1 MKQDVQDGGIWRL
14 VKIPDNVNRVKVQFL
29 PNNDIMTD
37 TRRVALLKDGYKYY
51 SLIDSI
57 DIATGSHLKVLPKE
71 NNDAVKNNKQF
82 EVSTRIEN
90 DGNFAAALDTNK
102 LIYTVKLPENFEYI
116 DDSTVATFVNGNM
129 PNTTIKPLSVNYN
142 RQTNTLTFTSNG
154 VNKSS
159 SNQEDAKF
167 LPNKI
172 LNIKYKLRPV
182 NIPTPRQVTV
192 NQSITYKTYAQ
203 YYLNTND
210 NTVTAQQTPFTIDVK

>member
-1 MKQDVQDGGIWRL
+1 M
-14 VKIPDNVNRVKVQFL
+14 
-29 PNNDIMTD
+29 
-37 TRRVALLKDGYKYY
+37 
-51 SLIDSI
+51 
-57 DIATGSHLKVLPKE
+57 
-71 NNDAVKNNKQF
+71 KNNKQF

-167 LPNKI
+167 YL
-172 LNIKYKLRPV
+172 IK
-182 NIPTPRQVTV
+182 
-192 NQSITYKTYAQ
+192 
-203 YYLNTND
+203 
-210 NTVTAQQTPFTIDVK
+210 F

>member
-1 MKQDVQDGGIWRL
+1 
-14 VKIPDNVNRVKVQFL
+14 
-29 PNNDIMTD
+29 MTD

-167 LPNKI
+167 YL
-172 LNIKYKLRPV
+172 IK
-182 NIPTPRQVTV
+182 
-192 NQSITYKTYAQ
+192 
-203 YYLNTND
+203 
-210 NTVTAQQTPFTIDVK
+210 F